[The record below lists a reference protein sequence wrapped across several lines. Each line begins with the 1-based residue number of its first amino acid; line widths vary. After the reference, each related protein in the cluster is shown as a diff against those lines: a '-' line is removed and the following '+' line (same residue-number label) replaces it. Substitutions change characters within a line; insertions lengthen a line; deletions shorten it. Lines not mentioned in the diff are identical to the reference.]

1 MNATI
6 TKTKSAEPMGT
17 YKRTA
22 IDEAKDAADFL
33 ILYAYGNGYDIRSK
47 HELEGRGIKVVSGSV
62 YHVTEAA
69 LNKLKTK
76 YSYMTD
82 F

>member
-17 YKRTA
+17 YKPTTIDAAKRT
-22 IDEAKDAADFL
+22 ADFL
-33 ILYAYGNGYDIRSK
+33 ILYAYANGYDIRSK
-47 HELEGRGIKVVSGSV
+47 HDLSGRGIKVVSGSV

-69 LNKLKTK
+69 LERLKAKFTWA
-76 YSYMTD
+76 TD